1 MAKSFFTID
10 EISQIV
16 NGKGASLLP
25 KKEVKEKEPLADRD
39 ELLKM
44 VFGGAI
50 LPSQTLQDSALQLDQ
65 ALASNKALNGLRTAT
80 AVASL
85 VGDAAVE
92 SVGIAEE
99 SYNNI
104 KGENALAKKIS
115 KNPIERLEKNAFGS
129 EGKKKILAALGI
141 DEEDTREVE
150 VEGGE
155 IIENED
161 GTTQKVEGPR
171 HEQGGVDAM
180 IDDDAT
186 VYSDRLQSLI
196 GASKVEK
203 TAKSIAEEKEKRDAK
218 ALSLQKKLEKNP
230 NDRLLANT
238 LALTLQQ
245 NMIADQMDLM
255 WQQVARTG
263 LEEQAGGKEQLMN
276 DMFNKQEKQ
285 KIKEPEQEP
294 ETEEVLNE
302 ESEPAQEEETDSQQ
316 QEEAQEEEIEKPEEE
331 EVNQEKL
338 ALGKE
343 RTKEKLFAGAD
354 PTITPP
360 ADPNEELT
368 EDQKKAQEEAARISL
383 ISEGVGNILG
393 NQLYSTG
400 AVVSGLGGLN
410 TTLQQRSEDILHENK
425 HKGLA
430 RGVDK
435 LYEQSISNIS
445 NVTNKRLQEM
455 LNESQTTK
463 QSIGNNFQ
471 SISNMAAYNAMLDDA
486 VNKELAKI
494 RGEELGAIAG
504 VQDAR
509 AKVLSANMQK
519 EMEGQGIAETLNDAD
534 RDAFY
539 NALHLDYANIGT
551 QMQAVASNMNKKYED
566 KTDLKKLLD
575 AIENIGK
582 DNKPQGGGENG
593 TPSPESPETEDDKA
607 GAKTPPPQPAQSD
620 AANTGTG
627 TTSPQ
632 PTQQP
637 EASTV
642 DANMKEE
649 TSPQSTVPKKTQS
662 NDEGQIKTNGLE
674 QILEELKIAQYLKQN
689 QPEDDNA
696 GTGTTS
702 PLLTQTADTNTGAGT
717 TTPPPAQSDVPSDEE
732 LKNLTY
738 EDVYELFEYAVL
750 NNQSD
755 EAKLR
760 LAQEMDKKEKEKRD
774 AAKKEEEETTPQESA
789 QAEVANEENLTDE
802 LFDVLFRL
810 AIYAEENGYEL
821 SDDLKA
827 IAKKGKE
834 KRDAAKK
841 EEEKTEAA
849 ENNNKEDN
857 SGIVTQQKTQEHKT
871 EVAPTTEVAVPQINT
886 TNVDKES
893 DGKRKPELKNPLLN
907 ELVNNAIKANL
918 IPQEKEKEQK
928 KKEAKN
934 QVDVMNEDIEK
945 FTEYIE
951 MIKKGEYRKS
961 YILDLLETYKSYMNS
976 EINYLEEDI
985 RDEEGN
991 ITQEG
996 NISEDKRKKFT
1007 ETLSEAKELM
1017 DKYEIDINNYS
1028 PTIKKEGEK
1037 YTEILLFNSSGDA
1050 KSTVE
1055 GTIDKKR
1062 SKEITQD
1069 ELLTLIR
1076 NINTE
1081 YNSFSEEMSY
1091 VTPSFANVD
1100 IYDKERY
1107 PLSTL
1112 KAYRESL
1119 NFSDSEKEFLDK
1131 LIERREFV
1139 DDAIE
1144 NGKIPVTENTLLKL
1158 DLARDAYIPWLNKN
1172 LSLQINTNNTSYLG
1186 SISKDFISEYEKNKN
1201 NLVFFNNK
1209 IKIDFNYA
1217 IDEIE
1222 NLYKP
1227 NDIKRKEFEEQMKRR
1242 WENIKIAEEQGKI
1255 IYEKNYP
1262 FYINMDKI
1270 NQEPIYYNTKD
1281 NLIKLKKTITDIIDD
1296 YEKNKDKFYYPND
1309 FENNSEDGK
1318 ESHYK
1323 DIMSLKNKMNQIEEK
1338 LKGFEQKE
1346 QTE

>member
-44 VFGGAI
+44 VFGGSI

-65 ALASNKALNGLRTAT
+65 ALASNKALNGLRTST
-80 AVASL
+80 AVTSL

-92 SVGIAEE
+92 AVGIAEE
-99 SYNNI
+99 SYNNTY
-104 KGENALAKKIS
+104 GENALAKKIS
-115 KNPIERLEKNAFGS
+115 KNPIERLQKKAFGS

-161 GTTQKVEGPR
+161 GSTQKVEGPR

-255 WQQVARTG
+255 WQQIARMG

-276 DMFNKQEKQ
+276 AMFNKQDK
-285 KIKEPEQEP
+285 
-294 ETEEVLNE
+294 TESE
-302 ESEPAQEEETDSQQ
+302 ESEKQQEPQPEEE
-316 QEEAQEEEIEKPEEE
+316 QEEEIEKPEEE

-343 RTKEKLFAGAD
+343 RTKEKLLAGAV
-354 PTITPP
+354 PTTTIE
-360 ADPNEELT
+360 ASNDEELT
-368 EDQKKAQEEAARISL
+368 AEQKKAQEEAAKISL

-400 AVVSGLGGLN
+400 AIISGLGGLN

-425 HKGLA
+425 YKGLA

-494 RGEELGAIAG
+494 RGEELGAITG

-509 AKVLSANMQK
+509 AKTLSTNMQK
-519 EMEGQGIAETLNDAD
+519 EMEGQGIAEALNDAD

-539 NALHLDYANIGT
+539 NALHLDYANIGQ

-566 KTDLKKLLD
+566 KTDIKKLLD

-593 TPSPESPETEDDKA
+593 TPSPQSTQPTA
-607 GAKTPPPQPAQSD
+607 TNVATGTPPQQS
-620 AANTGTG
+620 T
-627 TTSPQ
+627 Q
-632 PTQQP
+632 PT

-642 DANMKEE
+642 DANTEE
-649 TSPQSTVPKKTQS
+649 KTSSQSTVPKKTQS
-662 NDEGQIKTNGLE
+662 NNEDQIKTNGLYG
-674 QILEELKIAQYLKQN
+674 ILKYLGIVQDPKQN
-689 QPEDDNA
+689 Q
-696 GTGTTS
+696 TS
-702 PLLTQTADTNTGAGT
+702 
-717 TTPPPAQSDVPSDEE
+717 
-732 LKNLTY
+732 
-738 EDVYELFEYAVL
+738 
-750 NNQSD
+750 
-755 EAKLR
+755 
-760 LAQEMDKKEKEKRD
+760 D
-774 AAKKEEEETTPQESA
+774 ANVEEETPSPQPTQTYA
-789 QAEVANEENLTDE
+789 INGKKLEE
-802 LFDVLFRL
+802 FS
-810 AIYAEENGYEL
+810 YSEL
-821 SDDLKA
+821 SDLYYYPLINGLTNNDKIL
-827 IAKKGKE
+827 ILRE
-834 KRDAAKK
+834 MNKRL
-841 EEEKTEAA
+841 AA

-857 SGIVTQQKTQEHKT
+857 SGIVTQQETQEHKPK
-871 EVAPTTEVAVPQINT
+871 EAPTTEVAVPQ
-886 TNVDKES
+886 
-893 DGKRKPELKNPLLN
+893 
-907 ELVNNAIKANL
+907 
-918 IPQEKEKEQK
+918 EKENEQK

-934 QVDVMNEDIEK
+934 QVDVTNEDIEQ
-945 FTEYIE
+945 FTEDIE
-951 MIKKGEYRKS
+951 KIKNGKYKES
-961 YILDLLETYKSYMNS
+961 YIPVRLEMHKIYMNS
-976 EINYLEEDI
+976 KINYQEEDI
-985 RDEEGN
+985 SEEK
-991 ITQEG
+991 
-996 NISEDKRKKFT
+996 KRQFT
-1007 ETLSEAKELM
+1007 KTLSEARELM
-1017 DKYEIDINNYS
+1017 DKYNININSYR
-1028 PTIKKEGEK
+1028 PTEKEEGEK
-1037 YTEILLFNSSGDA
+1037 NTDILLFNSSGDV
-1050 KSTVE
+1050 KSTLE
-1055 GTIDKKR
+1055 GTIDEKQ
-1062 SKEITQD
+1062 SHEITQD
-1069 ELLTLIR
+1069 ELLSLIKD
-1076 NINTE
+1076 INTE
-1081 YNSFSEEMSY
+1081 NDYFSEGMSY

-1100 IYDKERY
+1100 IYDKKRY

-1112 KAYRESL
+1112 KAYRESHD
-1119 NFSDSEKEFLDK
+1119 FSDSEKKFLDE
-1131 LIERREFV
+1131 LIARREFV

-1144 NGKIPVTENTLLKL
+1144 KGKIPVTENTLLKL
-1158 DLARDAYIPWLNKN
+1158 DLARGAYMHWLNKN
-1172 LSLQINTNNTSYLG
+1172 PTLQIDTNDILYLRY
-1186 SISKDFISEYEKNKN
+1186 ISKDFINEYEKNKN
-1201 NLVFFNNK
+1201 NLVFFNDN
-1209 IKIDFNYA
+1209 IKKDFNYA
-1217 IDEIE
+1217 IDEIK
-1222 NLYKP
+1222 NKYGS
-1227 NDIKRKEFEEQMKRR
+1227 NDTKRKEFEEQMEKYK
-1242 WENIKIAEEQGKI
+1242 ENIKIAKEQGKI
-1255 IYEKNYP
+1255 IYERKYP
-1262 FYINMDKI
+1262 FYIDMDKI
-1270 NQEPIYYNTKD
+1270 NQHPISFNAKE
-1281 NLIKLKKTITDIIDD
+1281 NLIKLKETITDIIDD
-1296 YEKNKDKFYYPND
+1296 YEKNKDKFYYPN
-1309 FENNSEDGK
+1309 ELGNNSEDGK
-1318 ESHYK
+1318 ESHSK
-1323 DIMSLKNKMNQIEEK
+1323 DIIRLKNKMNQIEEK